1 MNWHSIGRFIQ
12 KHLKDGIV
20 IDFDQQQLILF
31 ALKIGKSK
39 ITGLTIFI
47 GLTMLN

>member
-20 IDFDQQQLILF
+20 IDFGSTTTDFICI
-31 ALKIGKSK
+31 KDYKSK